1 MEDRMNVYLQHIGLG
16 NKRRPSDVLRGF
28 FWLCHPGP
36 MLFNVTAVTAFA
48 LLASWPNVNWK
59 VIALASSAHLT
70 MQLSIAILNDY
81 CDRERDVLSKKNK
94 PIVRGLVLPR
104 EALFTSLLLMVVMVV
119 LLIPLNRWA
128 FLISL
133 LYLAFGQSY
142 NLGLKTTPAGA
153 VVFAL
158 ALPLIPLYAFVA
170 VSHFVP
176 LVLWQIPI
184 SVLLALALHLAN
196 TLPDI
201 EQDTANH
208 VHNLAV
214 ILGRK
219 KTIAAITA
227 LILLAVVFIDVCA
240 ATGIIPA
247 QRWLLLPTS
256 VLSALSA
263 GALFVIFRS
272 KESHESRQTYF
283 YLVVVTCLLLAG
295 GWLTSAL
302 LQSEALR

>member
-1 MEDRMNVYLQHIGLG
+1 MNVHLQHISLG

-36 MLFNVTAVTAFA
+36 MIFNVTAVIAFA
-48 LLASWPNVNWK
+48 LLASWPDVPWK
-59 VIALASSAHLT
+59 VIALAASAHLA

-81 CDRERDVLSKKNK
+81 CDRDRDVLSKKNK
-94 PIVRGLVLPR
+94 PIVRGFVRPQ
-104 EALFTSLLLMVVMVV
+104 EALVTSILLMAAMLI
-119 LLIPLNRWA
+119 LLIPLNRSA
-128 FLISL
+128 LLISL
-133 LYLAFGQSY
+133 IYLAFGQSY

-158 ALPLIPLYAFVA
+158 ALPLIPVYAFVA
-170 VSHFVP
+170 VSRFVP
-176 LVLWQIPI
+176 LVLWQISI
-184 SVLLALALHLAN
+184 SVLLGLALHLAN

-214 ILGRK
+214 ILGRQR
-219 KTIAAITA
+219 TFAAITA
-227 LILLAVVFIDVCA
+227 LILSAVGFIDICA
-240 ATGIIPA
+240 ATSLIPA

-256 VLSALSA
+256 VLSVLLA
-263 GALFVIFRS
+263 GALFVVFRS
-272 KESHESRQTYF
+272 KESHHARQIYF
-283 YLVVVTCLLLAG
+283 YFVVVTCLVLAG

-302 LQSEALR
+302 LKSEAL

>member
-1 MEDRMNVYLQHIGLG
+1 MEDRMNVHLQHISLG
-16 NKRRPSDVLRGF
+16 NKRRPTDVLRGF

-36 MLFNVTAVTAFA
+36 MLFNVAAVTAFA
-48 LLASWPNVNWK
+48 LLAAWPNIPWK
-59 VIALASSAHLT
+59 VMALLISAHLA

-94 PIVRGLVLPR
+94 PIVRGLVLPQ
-104 EALFTSLLLMVVMVV
+104 EALFTSLLLMVAMVV

-128 FLISL
+128 VLISL

-142 NLGLKTTPAGA
+142 NLGLKNTPAGGI
-153 VVFAL
+153 VFAL
-158 ALPLIPLYAFVA
+158 ALPLIPVYAFVA

-184 SVLLALALHLAN
+184 SVLLGLALHLAN

-208 VHNLAV
+208 AHNLAV
-214 ILGRK
+214 ILGRE

-240 ATGIIPA
+240 ATSLIPA

-256 VLSALSA
+256 VLSVLSI
-263 GALFVIFRS
+263 GALFVLFRS
-272 KESHESRQTYF
+272 KESYRARQIYF
-283 YLVVVTCLLLAG
+283 YLVVVTCLVLAG

-302 LQSEALR
+302 LKSEAL